1 MQRASVL
8 HSVKISI
15 GIFAYNEEPR
25 IGATLASLREQ
36 DLFDPAQ
43 QPGTD
48 LEIVVLPNGCR
59 DRTAEVATDGV
70 RTHFTGLPRVAAR
83 VENLAEPGKSRTWNT
98 YVHRLADPA
107 ADLLILMDGDIRLVG
122 ASTLRNLV
130 RALVEHPEATA
141 SVDVIL
147 KDIAFKAD
155 LTAREKMSLAASEL
169 TRSGPPKLAGSLYA
183 ARGAVLRGI
192 WMPVGLLVEDGFL
205 KAMLCTDNFTKP
217 DQPHRLVRAD
227 DAAHVFEAV
236 TDTRILF
243 KHEVRLLVG
252 SAVNFILFEHLMEQV
267 RATGRDAGALVGEWN
282 EREPDWMPKLVDTKL
297 KARGWWLA
305 PTGFVL
311 LPLKQLGHLPA
322 AKKLRR
328 LPAAFLRV
336 GFNLAA
342 AFAANGQLRRR
353 AFRW

>member
-1 MQRASVL
+1 M
-8 HSVKISI
+8 KISI

-25 IGATLASLREQ
+25 IGATIASLREQ
-36 DLFDPAQ
+36 DLFDPAV
-43 QPGTD
+43 QPDTVI
-48 LEIVVLPNGCR
+48 EIVVLPNGCK
-59 DRTAEVATDGV
+59 DRTAAVAAEAV
-70 RTHFTGLPRVAAR
+70 SRNFSGLPHVAAR
-83 VENLAEPGKSRTWNT
+83 VENLPEPGKSRTWNV
-98 YVHRLADPA
+98 YIHRLADPA

-130 RALVEHPEATA
+130 RALVEHPDAHA

-147 KDIAFKAD
+147 KDIVFKEN
-155 LTAREKMSLAASEL
+155 LSAREKMSLAASEL

-183 ARGAVLRGI
+183 ARGAVVRGI
-192 WMPVGLLVEDGFL
+192 WMPVGLLVEDGYL

-217 DQPHRLVRAD
+217 DQPNRLVRAEE
-227 DAAHVFEAV
+227 AAHIFEAV
-236 TDTRILF
+236 TDTKILF

-267 RATGRDAGALVGEWN
+267 RATGRDGGALVGEWN
-282 EREPDWMPKLVDTKL
+282 AQTPDWMPRLIDEKL

-305 PTGFVL
+305 PTGFIL
-311 LPLKQLGHLPA
+311 LPLRQLGHLSFGRRM
-322 AKKLRR
+322 KR
-328 LPAAFLRV
+328 LPAAVLRV
-336 GFNLAA
+336 VFNLAA